1 MADILHRIGVEQSS
15 PEQVYDALTTI
26 DGLSAWWTE
35 ETTGTTEP
43 GGVIEFRFG
52 PAGGFDMKVE
62 ELDPGRLVRWEV
74 VDGPPE
80 WIGTT
85 VRWELKQEGE
95 YVIVLFAHQG
105 WKEQVEFMSH
115 CSTKWATFLMSLKQ
129 LVETGTGAPAP
140 ADVKISDWH

>member
-1 MADILHRIGVEQSS
+1 MVDIIHRVGVKGAALDD
-15 PEQVYDALTTI
+15 VYAAVATV
-26 DGLSAWWTE
+26 DGLAGWWTAD
-35 ETTGTTEP
+35 TTGQAEVGGLLEFRFEP
-43 GGVIEFRFG
+43 GGI
-52 PAGGFDMKVE
+52 DMVV
-62 ELDPGRLVRWEV
+62 LDQEPGRSVLWEV

-95 YVIVLFAHQG
+95 YVIVLFAHEG

>member
-1 MADILHRIGVEQSS
+1 MVDIIHRVGMKDVALDD
-15 PEQVYDALTTI
+15 VYAAVATV
-26 DGLSAWWTE
+26 DGLAGWWTAD
-35 ETTGTTEP
+35 TTGQAEVGGLLEFRFEP
-43 GGVIEFRFG
+43 GGI
-52 PAGGFDMKVE
+52 DMVV
-62 ELDPGRLVRWEV
+62 LDQVPGCSVLWEV

-95 YVIVLFAHQG
+95 YVIVLFAHEG

-140 ADVKISDWH
+140 QDVKISDWH

>member
-1 MADILHRIGVEQSS
+1 MVDIIHRVGMKDVALDD
-15 PEQVYDALTTI
+15 VYAAVATV
-26 DGLSAWWTE
+26 DGLAGWWTAD
-35 ETTGTTEP
+35 TTGQAEVGGLLEFRFEP
-43 GGVIEFRFG
+43 GGI
-52 PAGGFDMKVE
+52 DMVV
-62 ELDPGRLVRWEV
+62 LDQVPGRSVLWEV

-95 YVIVLFAHQG
+95 YVIVLFAHEG
-105 WKEQVEFMSH
+105 WKEQAEFMSH
-115 CSTKWATFLMSLKQ
+115 CSTKWATFLLSLKQ

>member
-1 MADILHRIGVEQSS
+1 MVDIIHRVGMKGAALDD
-15 PEQVYDALTTI
+15 VYAAVATV
-26 DGLSAWWTE
+26 DGLAGWWTAD
-35 ETTGTTEP
+35 TTGRPRSVACWSSGSSRVASTWSCST
-43 GGVIEFRFG
+43 RS
-52 PAGGFDMKVE
+52 
-62 ELDPGRLVRWEV
+62 PGRSVLWEV

-95 YVIVLFAHQG
+95 YVIVLFAHEG

-140 ADVKISDWH
+140 ADVQISDWH